1 MQSACNHVPLAD
13 GALHVV
19 APQAP
24 IQLVRLAKGILDD
37 DLIKLETDPFHI
49 GYVWRHSGAVSEH
62 LGERAAPLAQRPTD
76 SAVSGVGD
84 GATGRAGAVS
94 GALRVEDGI
103 EHAAEDATPARG
115 IPVCEGGTRGN
126 QRQSTAISGHQRPS
140 AAISGVR
147 DRRLDGTDAHEPY
160 VDLTIV
166 PMTARI
172 IGDAGSESV
181 DELPAPA
188 TPTAPAFRATPHAN
202 EQRRGRREE

>member
-1 MQSACNHVPLAD
+1 MKSACNQHAISMQSACNHVPLAD

-62 LGERAAPLAQRPTD
+62 LGERAAPLAQRATD
-76 SAVSGVGD
+76 GAVSGVGD

-115 IPVCEGGTRGN
+115 VPVCEGGTRGN
-126 QRQSTAISGHQRPS
+126 GNQRQSVAINGHQRPS
-140 AAISGVR
+140 AAISGNQR
-147 DRRLDGTDAHEPY
+147 QSAAYEI
-160 VDLTIV
+160 VDW
-166 PMTARI
+166 
-172 IGDAGSESV
+172 
-181 DELPAPA
+181 
-188 TPTAPAFRATPHAN
+188 TAPIRTS
-202 EQRRGRREE
+202 RM